1 MATLYEQM
9 RLAVRKIYYKAVTPS
24 CDVIDL
30 DYDTWM
36 KFLHGDNESRKEI
49 VCKVTGK
56 EDMIGHTREIAWFPL
71 EGQNLIIEA
80 HGNKI

>member
-36 KFLHGDNESRKEI
+36 KFLHGNNETRKEI

-56 EDMIGHTREIAWFPL
+56 EDMIGYIAWFPL

>member
-1 MATLYEQM
+1 M

-36 KFLHGDNESRKEI
+36 KFLNGNNETRKEI
-49 VCKVTGK
+49 VCKMTGK
-56 EDMIGHTREIAWFPL
+56 EDMIGYTREIAWFPL

>member
-1 MATLYEQM
+1 M

-24 CDVIDL
+24 GEVIGL
-30 DYDTWM
+30 DYDTGR
-36 KFLHGDNESRKEI
+36 KFLHGDNETRKEI

>member
-1 MATLYEQM
+1 M

-30 DYDTWM
+30 DYDTWI
-36 KFLHGDNESRKEI
+36 KFLHGNNETRKEI

-56 EDMIGHTREIAWFPL
+56 EDMIGYTRVIAWFPL

>member
-24 CDVIDL
+24 SDVFDL

-36 KFLHGDNESRKEI
+36 KFLHGDNETRKEI

>member
-1 MATLYEQM
+1 M
-9 RLAVRKIYYKAVTPS
+9 RIAVRKIYYKAVTPS

-36 KFLHGDNESRKEI
+36 KFLHGNNETRKEI

-56 EDMIGHTREIAWFPL
+56 EDMIGIL
-71 EGQNLIIEA
+71 
-80 HGNKI
+80 

>member
-9 RLAVRKIYYKAVTPS
+9 ILAVRKIYYKAVTPS

-36 KFLHGDNESRKEI
+36 KFLHGNNETRKEI

-71 EGQNLIIEA
+71 ENQSLIIEA
-80 HGNKI
+80 NGNKI

>member
-1 MATLYEQM
+1 M

-36 KFLHGDNESRKEI
+36 KFLNGNNETRKEI

-56 EDMIGHTREIAWFPL
+56 EDMIGHTREMDWFPL
-71 EGQNLIIEA
+71 VGQNLIIEA
-80 HGNKI
+80 HGNRI